1 MAEAKE
7 KVSPLVF
14 DEIKKKVKEE
24 AHKEYTTFVGFIGVV
39 IRTFNPLS
47 YKKLCMA
54 SSSQGLRY
62 YFHILILAFLLF
74 ILFTIPYM
82 FNFYDELRE
91 ETNHLNNFTLAPQMD
106 INQIIAFE
114 DFGIVVANE
123 KSYDGESL
131 LLTQQSVYWKNN
143 LCLAS
148 RIACLFDN
156 DPHQLD
162 FSQAHLLVE
171 DRDKFTNLAFTFIL
185 LMLPGIFIL
194 LFLYLIVKYFVV
206 VLLFFMF
213 GFIYTTAIRYEVH
226 TRQLFLVAI
235 FSMTPTII
243 TETMFG
249 FYYETYYVPYI
260 VSLLLFMVSTY
271 MVSEKPFHHFK
282 HPH

>member
-1 MAEAKE
+1 MAKE
-7 KVSPLVF
+7 EVKPEIF

-47 YKKLCMA
+47 YKKICMA
-54 SSSQGLRY
+54 SFGQGLLY
-62 YFHILILAFLLF
+62 FFHILVFSFILFF
-74 ILFTIPYM
+74 LFTIPYM

-91 ETNHLNNFTLAPQMD
+91 ETNNLNNFTIAPQMD
-106 INQIIAFE
+106 VNQIITFD

-123 KSYDGESL
+123 KPYDGEFL

-143 LCLAS
+143 LCIFS
-148 RIACLFDN
+148 RLACLFNN

-162 FSQAHLLVE
+162 FSQAHTLIE
-171 DRDKFTNLAFTFIL
+171 DREKFSNLAFTFIL

-194 LFLYLIVKYFVV
+194 LFLYLLVKYFAV
-206 VLLFFMF
+206 VLLFFLF

-226 TRQLFLVAI
+226 ARQLFLVAI
-235 FSMTPTII
+235 FSLTPTIL
-243 TETMFG
+243 TETIFG
-249 FYYETYYVPYI
+249 LYYETYYVPYAA
-260 VSLLLFMVSTY
+260 SLLLFMVSTY

>member
-1 MAEAKE
+1 MAKE
-7 KVSPLVF
+7 EVKPEIF

-24 AHKEYTTFVGFIGVV
+24 AHKEYSTFVGFMGVV

-54 SSSQGLRY
+54 SSGQGLRY
-62 YFHILILAFLLF
+62 YIHILALSFLLF

-82 FNFYDELRE
+82 FSFYDELRD

-106 INQIIAFE
+106 VNQVIAFE

-123 KSYDGESL
+123 KPYDGESL

-143 LCLAS
+143 LCLTS

-162 FSQAHLLVE
+162 FSQAQILVE
-171 DRDKFTNLAFTFIL
+171 DRDKFTNIAFTFIL

-194 LFLYLIVKYFVV
+194 LFLFLLVKYFAVA
-206 VLLFFMF
+206 LLFFLF

-226 TRQLFLVAI
+226 GRQLFLVAV

-249 FYYETYYVPYI
+249 FYYETYYVPYAA
-260 VSLLLFMVSTY
+260 SLLLFMVSTY